1 MIRLP
6 QRSEAIVPAELQYA
20 HAAPEGYTYLQQDEF
35 R

>member
-6 QRSEAIVPAELQYA
+6 QRSEAIVPAMLEYA
-20 HAAPEGYTYLQQDEF
+20 HAAPQGYTYLAKGEL